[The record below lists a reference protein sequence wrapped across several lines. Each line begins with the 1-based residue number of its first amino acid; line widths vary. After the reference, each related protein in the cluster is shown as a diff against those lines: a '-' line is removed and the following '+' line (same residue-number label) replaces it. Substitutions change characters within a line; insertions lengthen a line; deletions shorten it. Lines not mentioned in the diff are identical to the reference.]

1 MNTVGAF
8 HEHVAT
14 TLLGVCVLSMG
25 RSEWFRVFVKLTA
38 AVIVLHGVI
47 FLPMLLSRLGLGGLC
62 KCGEPIMVS
71 Q

>member
-1 MNTVGAF
+1 M
-8 HEHVAT
+8 AT

-38 AVIVLHGVI
+38 AVIVLGVLHGVI
-47 FLPMLLSRLGLGGLC
+47 FLPMLLSRLGLGGLR

>member
-1 MNTVGAF
+1 M
-8 HEHVAT
+8 AT
-14 TLLGVCVLSMG
+14 TVLGVCVLSMG

-38 AVIVLHGVI
+38 AVIVLGVLHGVI
-47 FLPMLLSRLGLGGLC
+47 FLPMLLSRLRLGLGGLR